1 MNDTKLTPTEFFATL
16 LFHRPG
22 STARELKDAY
32 LRYQDKEPQ
41 QKVVKKVYSWETEKY
56 RKTLVRKYASQ
67 YNSYFYAS
75 HKPAWKGHYGTVW
88 SNGRQLGRL
97 WRSKLQDG
105 VQHFFLLP
113 LGYRKI
119 AVTSDGRPIDLTL
132 YLSKQL
138 SFSFE
143 PRKCA

>member
-1 MNDTKLTPTEFFATL
+1 MDDMKLTPTEFFATL

-22 STARELKDAY
+22 LTARELVDAY
-32 LRYQDKEPQ
+32 LRHQEKDPLARTT
-41 QKVVKKVYSWETEKY
+41 KKKFSWSNERWRDT
-56 RKTLVRKYASQ
+56 TVRKWADS
-67 YNSYFYAS
+67 YNSYFYAP
-75 HKPAWKGHYGTVW
+75 HKGPWQGVYGMIG

-97 WRSKLQDG
+97 WKSRLQDG

-113 LGYRKI
+113 KGYRKI
-119 AVTSDGRPIDLTL
+119 VVTTDGRPLDLTY